1 MIGFFS
7 RASPPYAREAVI
19 TGTVWLFM
27 NWGLDALVLIG
38 VLGMPPYDYIS
49 QIGLRY

>member
-1 MIGFFS
+1 
-7 RASPPYAREAVI
+7 
-19 TGTVWLFM
+19 M

-49 QIGLRY
+49 QIGLRYLMIPVMVIAAGVIADHAMV